1 MFAYI
6 VRRLLL
12 MPILLF
18 GVTILVFG
26 MISLLSPDERLALY
40 LRDIPRSEA
49 QAEVLIKKYGLDQPF
64 LVQYGNWLFGREV
77 EDPAGGGGKMI
88 QGGIL
93 RGDFGYS
100 KSGSDTIA
108 NIIKRRF
115 PATIELTIWSIVP
128 IVVVGVLMGI
138 RAAVSH
144 NRLPDQI
151 LRVFSIIGYS
161 FPSFVFGLLVLMLF
175 YARLQWFPP
184 DSLSEWASQTVQ
196 SPAQFVRHTGMNTFD
211 ALLNGRIDIFLDA
224 LRHMILPILTLA
236 YIQWAL
242 LLRVTRSSMLEALR
256 QEYVTTARAKGLP
269 EKSVIN
275 RHARPNAMIPVVT
288 VSGFTVVGLLNGVV
302 ITETIFSYPGIG
314 SVAAQAAAQLD
325 VLTVLGFTLFNGI
338 ILLLANLVVDVLYA
352 VVDPRVRL
360 S

>member
-6 VRRLLL
+6 IRRILL

-18 GVTILVFG
+18 GVTILIFL
-26 MISLLSPDERLALY
+26 MISMLSPDERLALY
-40 LRDIPRSEA
+40 LRDLPRNPA
-49 QAEVLIKKYGLDQPF
+49 QAQSLIRRYGLDQPI

-77 EDPAGGGGKMI
+77 DDPTTGKKVI

-100 KSGSDTIA
+100 RSGSDTVA

-115 PATIELTIWSIVP
+115 PATVELALWSAVP
-128 IVVVGVLMGI
+128 IVVVGIWMGI

-144 NRLPDQI
+144 NKLPDQI

-161 FPSFVFGLLVLMLF
+161 FPSFVFGLLVLMIF

-184 DSLSEWASQTVQ
+184 DNLTDWASRIVQ
-196 SPAQFVRHTGMNTFD
+196 NSAVFTRYTGMNTFD
-211 ALLNGRIDIFLDA
+211 ALLNGRLDILLDA
-224 LRHMILPILTLA
+224 LRHMVLPILTLA

-242 LLRVTRSSMLEALR
+242 LLRVTRSSMLESLR
-256 QEYVTTARAKGLP
+256 QDYVTTARAKGLA
-269 EKSVIN
+269 ERDVIY

-288 VSGFTVVGLLNGVV
+288 VSGFTIVGLLNGVV
-302 ITETIFSYPGIG
+302 ITETIFNYPGIG
-314 SVAAQAAAQLD
+314 SVAARAAQQLD
-325 VLTVLGFTLFNGI
+325 VLTVLGFTLFNGL
-338 ILLLANLVVDVLYA
+338 ILLFANLVVDVLYA

-360 S
+360 G